1 MHRRPNAAGLLPR
14 AATSVLSQD
23 TCRIQIGRI
32 AAAGVVFA
40 ATLVFVSGFRAVVPE
55 PVKTDAGLLSG
66 TSAAAPGVRVFHG
79 VPFAAAPIGGL
90 RWHAPL
96 E

>member
-1 MHRRPNAAGLLPR
+1 MKRAGLQNGSI
-14 AATSVLSQD
+14 AATGVAV
-23 TCRIQIGRI
+23 
-32 AAAGVVFA
+32 AAA
-40 ATLVFVSGFRAVVPE
+40 LVIAGGLRAVVPE